1 MSEECGRS
9 RKRFSQRIHFPIYLV
24 LLLICISFFICCANP
39 ERNNNKKKIVVLV
52 EDRLAISLQ
61 DSLQQYVAD
70 LEKEG
75 FRAMIKKDITAR
87 TRPAEIRIFLQQE
100 HKKDGNLAGAFL
112 VGNIPAILFNEKKS
126 QGDVYR
132 HDHLCDFYYMDLD
145 GIWEDSDGNGVYD
158 THTDFKVHF
167 INRINQLINKTIH
180 ITWNCRSPEIWVSRL
195 RADTLPSLGNEVEL
209 LKTYFAKN
217 HVYRTGGM
225 SLPPRRSFVVAPGID
240 VMRSGWGARP
250 NKLYTDVAIVQ
261 CQDNSS
267 AALRSFL
274 GSTSGY
280 EWGVINVFSGPAIHH
295 FDYFE
300 GGGFDPSWW
309 NTKKGKE
316 RINAYSDDNHRPHD
330 VTSQDIQSIRPNT
343 LFYHL
348 LTSEVGRHDRD
359 GYLAGAYIFSGSG
372 LAVIAGTQHSGS
384 VGVPILYDYL
394 ASGKNIG
401 EAWKDS
407 IRWSIEHSGEQM
419 EVYWCDRKE
428 FWTEGKDPYKAVLIG
443 DGTLHLP
450 AGENHSGKNNR

>member
-1 MSEECGRS
+1 M
-9 RKRFSQRIHFPIYLV
+9 V
-24 LLLICISFFICCANP
+24 LALSLMGAAVLFGCTNP
-39 ERNNNKKKIVVLV
+39 DHINNKKKIVVLL
-52 EDRLAISLQ
+52 EDRLSIPLR
-61 DSLQQYVAD
+61 DSLRQYVAD
-70 LEKEG
+70 LENEG
-75 FRAMIKKDITAR
+75 YRAITRNDISAR
-87 TRPAEIRIFLQQE
+87 TSPAEIRFFLQKE
-100 HKKDGNLAGAFL
+100 SEKEANLAGALL
-112 VGNIPAILFNEKKS
+112 VGNIPAIVFNEKEI
-126 QGDVYR
+126 QGDPYR

-158 THTDFKVHF
+158 THADFKVHF
-167 INRINQLINKTIH
+167 VNRIMKAINKRLH
-180 ITWNCRSPEIWVSRL
+180 AWGNYRSPEIWVSRL

-217 HVYRTGGM
+217 HLYRTGGM

-250 NKLYTDVAIVQ
+250 NKLYTDVAIAQ
-261 CQDNSS
+261 CQDNTSS
-267 AALRSFL
+267 ALRSFL
-274 GSTSGY
+274 GSSPGY
-280 EWGVINVFSGPAIHH
+280 EWGIINVFSGPGIHH

-309 NTKKGKE
+309 KTNKGKE
-316 RINAYSDDNHRPHD
+316 RINAYSDENHKPHD
-330 VTSQDIQSIRPNT
+330 VTSQDIHSIKPRT

-348 LTSEVGRHDRD
+348 LTSEVGRHDRS

-372 LAVIAGTQHSGS
+372 LAAIAGTQHSGS

-428 FWTEGKDPYKAVLIG
+428 FWTEGKDPYKAVLLG

-450 AGENHSGKNNR
+450 TGEIHSGKYHR